1 MAHAIRSEPCR
12 LRGEERTC
20 RAVITASGFDPT
32 ETSVDICSWRDN
44 FVHMSW
50 AQRPAR
56 PKKYW
61 ETANDIKL
69 DCDQCRGHLGIWRRN
84 FGFPQQDEPSAGGEL
99 FEKVQ
104 AEFAQA
110 YNRKDIAAMA
120 AFFSENGVRITPAGV
135 FRGREAIGRE
145 LQRVVVDLGLHD
157 YSVKRTISR
166 LEGNMVF
173 NAGEWQAKLGDGQ
186 QFRGYYSALL
196 VREGDGVKIF
206 EETVNIA
213 VP

>member
-1 MAHAIRSEPCR
+1 MNSSRIAISVVAIMLFGVVTP
-12 LRGEERTC
+12 
-20 RAVITASGFDPT
+20 AS
-32 ETSVDICSWRDN
+32 
-44 FVHMSW
+44 
-50 AQRPAR
+50 A
-56 PKKYW
+56 
-61 ETANDIKL
+61 
-69 DCDQCRGHLGIWRRN
+69 
-84 FGFPQQDEPSAGGEL
+84 QQDEPGAGGEL

-104 AEFAQA
+104 LEFAEA

-135 FRGREAIGRE
+135 FRGRDAIGRE
-145 LQRVVVDLGLHD
+145 LQRVVIDLGLYD
-157 YSVKRTISR
+157 YSVRRTVSR

-173 NAGEWQAKLGDGQ
+173 NAGEWKAKLGDGQ

-206 EETVNIA
+206 EETVNVA